1 MQKIY
6 TLDPHE
12 VQKIA
17 AGEVIERPA
26 GVLKECIENGL
37 DAGATKITI
46 WIEQTG
52 KKLIKILDNGHGM
65 HPDDLPRALQPFA
78 TSKIKKLDDLQNI
91 QSFGFRGEA
100 LASIAAISKITV
112 RSQEQSSITGKSI
125 TAHAGIMQ
133 HEASIAMEQGTEI
146 SIEDIFFNTPVRK
159 KFLRADET
167 EWHAIM
173 QTIHAFCLSNLN
185 VHFTLFRDQSL
196 ALQAPAVNN
205 FQDRI
210 CQLWGLPLA
219 QNMLSLS
226 YQNNKE
232 QISINGVI
240 SNPTIHR
247 YNRQQIVYFING
259 RLIKNNSMAKA
270 ILKGYGS
277 SLPDA
282 RFPCAVLLINMPGMG
297 IDVNIHPRKEEV
309 RFTKPGVIDNSLTEA
324 VRTHLEQQISKQLS
338 KTIAHHSKQDDAI
351 NTFFSQNTINKSEEQ
366 KTDPFKKIFL
376 QQERKPLSELF
387 KHDSV
392 ITFNKPLT
400 EPMQSSMSDFPHQE
414 NNEKNNAKHE
424 EQKQEKIIIDQI
436 ILPRLI
442 GQFDATYL
450 LLETDDELMMIDQ
463 HAAHERILYERW
475 KSKFEK
481 KEGSTLLFP
490 HTIELLKIERDFIVN
505 MHDFFA
511 NQGFDIEPFG
521 PSSIIIS
528 AAPPHIQ
535 GVDIV
540 ACIKELA
547 ALHEEER
554 SLSADELRKKLNEH
568 MHSHLACKAAVK
580 AGDELTTE
588 AQLQLIKDLFS
599 TPNRH
604 ICIHGRPTI
613 WTLPKQQIAKQFRRP
628 S

>member
-52 KKLIKILDNGHGM
+52 KKLIRILDNGHGM

-78 TSKIKKLDDLQNI
+78 TSKIKKLDDLQSI

-100 LASIAAISKITV
+100 LASIAAISKITL
-112 RSQEQSSITGKSI
+112 RSQETDALMGKSI
-125 TAHAGIMQ
+125 TAHAGIVQ
-133 HEASIAMEQGTEI
+133 HEESIAMEQGTEI
-146 SIEDIFFNTPVRK
+146 LIEDIFFNTPVRK

-167 EWHAIM
+167 EWHAIL

-185 VHFTLFRDQSL
+185 VDFRLFRDQNL
-196 ALQAPAVNN
+196 ALQAPAVTN

-219 QNMLSLS
+219 QNMLPLE
-226 YQNNKE
+226 YQNHKE
-232 QISINGVI
+232 QININGII

-277 SLPDA
+277 SLPEA
-282 RFPCAVLLINMPGMG
+282 RFPCAVLLISMPGMG

-309 RFTKPGVIDNSLTEA
+309 RFTKPGLIDNSLTEA
-324 VRTHLEQQISKQLS
+324 VRTHLEQQVSKQLS
-338 KTIAHHSKQDDAI
+338 KTIAQHSKQDDLI
-351 NTFFSQNTINKSEEQ
+351 NTFFSQNNTHQPEKQ
-366 KTDPFKKIFL
+366 KLDPFKKILL
-376 QQERKPLSELF
+376 QQEKKPLSELF

-392 ITFNKPLT
+392 ITFNTSIKESIPSPIHNIIT
-400 EPMQSSMSDFPHQE
+400 TE
-414 NNEKNNAKHE
+414 NNEIHNPPMQ
-424 EQKQEKIIIDQI
+424 EQQQEKIMPEQI

-450 LLETDDELMMIDQ
+450 LLETDDELIMIDQ
-463 HAAHERILYERW
+463 HAAHERILYEQW

-490 HTIELLKIERDFIVN
+490 HTIELPKIERNFIVN
-505 MHDFFA
+505 MHTFFA
-511 NQGFDIEPFG
+511 DQGFEIEPFG
-521 PSSIIIS
+521 PESIIVS

-547 ALHEEER
+547 ALHAEEQ
-554 SLSADELRKKLNEH
+554 SLSSDELRKKLNEH

-580 AGDELTTE
+580 AGDELSTQ
-588 AQLQLIKDLFS
+588 AQLQLVKDLFS